1 MKKKNY
7 EAPVVRSH
15 ALRPANQLLGV
26 STEDNAATFQNYGKV
41 NKRSWTDASED

>member
-1 MKKKNY
+1 MKKKIY

-15 ALRPANQLLGV
+15 ALRPASQLLGL
-26 STEDNAATFQNYGKV
+26 SSEDNAATFQNYGKV

>member
-15 ALRPANQLLGV
+15 ALRPASQLLGL
-26 STEDNAATFQNYGKV
+26 SSEDNAATLKGYGSMQK
-41 NKRSWTDASED
+41 STWSSESED